1 MDNGRDN
8 EIVNI
13 EAERIL
19 TNFTNK
25 SDNPGYISR
34 KFILKYFW
42 NIASWVKKLDHC
54 RHRDYIVGRFLY
66 NGRSERE
73 SKLIYV
79 YRTGFR
85 I

>member
-34 KFILKYFW
+34 KFILKYF
-42 NIASWVKKLDHC
+42 
-54 RHRDYIVGRFLY
+54 
-66 NGRSERE
+66 
-73 SKLIYV
+73 
-79 YRTGFR
+79 
-85 I
+85 